1 MRPQLYRAAKL
12 LKDTSRWQMI
22 GYDREQWP
30 GLAHS
35 EATRNTQHRLEKFR
49 LFSKNIFLEPLAQFD
64 RGQPVRISCASPA
77 SSRCDRL
84 YPLNT
89 PVRACA
95 VAGRQGVLDFA
106 QMASEAERGA

>member
-1 MRPQLYRAAKL
+1 
-12 LKDTSRWQMI
+12 MI
-22 GYDREQWP
+22 ASSDPASLIRKPP
-30 GLAHS
+30 GILSIVSKNFAY
-35 EATRNTQHRLEKFR
+35 FP
-49 LFSKNIFLEPLAQFD
+49 KNIFLEPLAQFD